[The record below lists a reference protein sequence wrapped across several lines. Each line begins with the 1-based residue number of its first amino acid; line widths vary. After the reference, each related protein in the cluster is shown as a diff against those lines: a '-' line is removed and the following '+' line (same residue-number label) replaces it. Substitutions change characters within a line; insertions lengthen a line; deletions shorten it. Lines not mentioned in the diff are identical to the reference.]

1 MTNTLYII
9 ARKLDEMPK
18 IHAILWA
25 AAVLCVAVLN
35 IIDVLPDGAT
45 FAAVLTLPFMAAL
58 NAGACCRAKD
68 V

>member
-1 MTNTLYII
+1 
-9 ARKLDEMPK
+9 MPK

-35 IIDVLPDGAT
+35 IIDVLPDWAT

-58 NAGACCRAKD
+58 NASACCRAKD